1 MPFCW
6 HPIQNIH
13 QMDKNHVSTI
23 KRSILNLD
31 HFTSQPGKGLPLDLT
46 LAPPFK
52 NCQLFWWCRPFWK
65 CYSMISFFLQLIR
78 YILHKPF
85 MAGTSPTKSLAEP
98 ILWPHQR
105 VLHQVALGEQFYEQ
119 KGCIEWGP
127 QDVGSLA
134 LVIHAYHIHPKK
146 SLQKLKLQDY
156 KSSTSLRSI
165 MVCPCILSSAF
176 SAS

>member
-65 CYSMISFFLQLIR
+65 CYSMISFFAANTLYLAQTIHGRYLANEVTCRANTMTTSKSSPPSCSRRTVLWAKRMHWMRPARCGKLSPCYPCISYPSKEIIAETEVTRLQV
-78 YILHKPF
+78 K
-85 MAGTSPTKSLAEP
+85 
-98 ILWPHQR
+98 
-105 VLHQVALGEQFYEQ
+105 
-119 KGCIEWGP
+119 
-127 QDVGSLA
+127 
-134 LVIHAYHIHPKK
+134 
-146 SLQKLKLQDY
+146 Y
-156 KSSTSLRSI
+156 KS
-165 MVCPCILSSAF
+165 
-176 SAS
+176 